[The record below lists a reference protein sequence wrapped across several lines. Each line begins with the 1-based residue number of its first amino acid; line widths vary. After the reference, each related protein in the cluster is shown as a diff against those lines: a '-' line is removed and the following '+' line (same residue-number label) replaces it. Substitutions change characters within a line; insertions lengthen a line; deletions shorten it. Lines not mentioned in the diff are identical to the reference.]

1 MNRTGFAIIWVSF
14 CLSCYY
20 FLLLYNGQPIQY
32 TPLVFGLF
40 FILSAAVM
48 EKHYKQLFWIH
59 PKYCVKVR
67 VQDQDGKLLNDAEV
81 KCSLGIEGEKIDH
94 GWLFHI
100 NQRVFPF
107 NSSFSFHAFL
117 PRTGQWGKKNFTFKG
132 DDGSLLEI
140 QLHKDETAQP
150 DAIEDKTMGAAANL

>member
-1 MNRTGFAIIWVSF
+1 MKRTRFAIIWVSF
-14 CLSCYY
+14 WLSCYY
-20 FLLLYNGQPIQY
+20 FALIYYGLPIRYNPLL
-32 TPLVFGLF
+32 FGLF
-40 FILSAAVM
+40 VILIAAVS
-48 EKHYKQLFWIH
+48 EKYYKHLFWIH
-59 PKYCVKVR
+59 PKYRVKVR

-117 PRTGQWGKKNFTFKG
+117 PSTGQWGKINFTFKG
-132 DDGSLLEI
+132 DDEALLEI
-140 QLHKDETAQP
+140 QLHKDETA
-150 DAIEDKTMGAAANL
+150 AC